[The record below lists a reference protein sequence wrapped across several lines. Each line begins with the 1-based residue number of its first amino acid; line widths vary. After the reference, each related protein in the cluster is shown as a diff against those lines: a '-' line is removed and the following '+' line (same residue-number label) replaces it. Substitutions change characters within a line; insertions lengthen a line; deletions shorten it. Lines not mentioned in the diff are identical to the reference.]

1 MELLLSAK
9 AKKDQNNG
17 KVDVSALIKI
27 EREYERIL
35 QKGYQ
40 VHPITKDPNP
50 SRGRPKQHPS
60 KNLLDRFSRDRD
72 AILAFLTHERIPFD
86 NNQAERDIRMTKVK
100 QKVSG
105 SFRSVDGAKQ
115 FGLIRSLIHTAQKQ
129 GKPIFHSIEQ
139 LIREGKVDF
148 FSV

>member
-1 MELLLSAK
+1 MNEFYKK
-9 AKKDQNNG
+9 AIRFIRLRR
-17 KVDVSALIKI
+17 S
-27 EREYERIL
+27 
-35 QKGYQ
+35 
-40 VHPITKDPNP
+40 PNP

-72 AILAFLTHERIPFD
+72 AILAFLTHKEIPFD

-105 SFRSVDGAKQ
+105 SFRSDDGAKL
-115 FGLIRSLIHTAQKQ
+115 FGLTRSLIHTAQKQ

-139 LIREGKVDF
+139 LIREGKLDF